1 MIPQL
6 DINMNSMKN
15 GLYIVSTPIGNLG
28 DITIRAIEILKK
40 SDFILCEDTR
50 VSKKLLSKFNI
61 KSNLISNHKFN
72 EKKNIIRIIN
82 ILESNKIVSLI
93 SDAGTPAISDP
104 GKIIVNECIK
114 NKINIFPIP
123 GSSAVT
129 AAVSVSGFSDK
140 YYFHGFLPEKKN
152 EIKKDLIFLSELT
165 CSIVF
170 FISSKK
176 IDKIIGELKFFF
188 KGRKVVICKEITK
201 YYEEYFRSSVKNLNK
216 FEDNLKG
223 EITVVISEKKE
234 DIKKLVNLDESDK
247 KKIKKLMN
255 KLSVK
260 DIASLISEKK
270 NISKSKIYNYCLQIK
285 NAK

>member
-1 MIPQL
+1 MYPEI
-6 DINMNSMKN
+6 DKNKMKK

-28 DITIRAIEILKK
+28 DISFRAIEILKN

-50 VSKKLLSKFNI
+50 VSKKILSKFTI
-61 KSNLISNHKFN
+61 RVNLISNHKFN
-72 EKKNIIRIIN
+72 EKSNVLKIIN
-82 ILESNKIVSLI
+82 ILKSNKLVSLI

-104 GKIIVNECIK
+104 GRIIVEECIK
-114 NKINIFPIP
+114 NKIDVFPIP
-123 GSSAVT
+123 GPSAVST
-129 AAVSVSGFSDK
+129 AISISGFSDR
-140 YYFHGFLPEKKN
+140 YYFHGFLPDKKST
-152 EIKKDLIFLSELT
+152 ISKDFDILSKLD

-176 IDKIIGELKFFF
+176 INKIIDLLKKYFD
-188 KGRKVVICKEITK
+188 KRNIVICKEITK

-234 DIKKLVNLDESDK
+234 DIKKLINLNESDK

-255 KLSVK
+255 KLSVR
-260 DIASLISEKK
+260 DIASLISEEK
-270 NISKSKIYNYCLQIK
+270 NISKKKIYNYCLKIK
-285 NAK
+285 HEN

>member
-1 MIPQL
+1 MYPEI
-6 DINMNSMKN
+6 DKNKMKK

-28 DITIRAIEILKK
+28 DISFRAIEILKN

-50 VSKKLLSKFNI
+50 VSKKILSKFTI
-61 KSNLISNHKFN
+61 RVNLISNHKFN
-72 EKKNIIRIIN
+72 EKRNVLKIIN
-82 ILESNKIVSLI
+82 ILKSNKLVSLI

-104 GKIIVNECIK
+104 GRIIVEECIK
-114 NKINIFPIP
+114 NKIDVFPIP
-123 GSSAVT
+123 GPSAVST
-129 AAVSVSGFSDK
+129 AISISGFSDK
-140 YYFHGFLPEKKN
+140 FYFHGFLPSKKN
-152 EIKKDLIFLSELT
+152 LLIKDFLFLSKLD

-176 IDKIIGELKFFF
+176 INKIIDLLKKYFD
-188 KGRKVVICKEITK
+188 KRNIVICKEITK

-234 DIKKLVNLDESDK
+234 DIKKLINLDESDK

-255 KLSVK
+255 KLSVR
-260 DIASLISEKK
+260 DIASLISEEKK
-270 NISKSKIYNYCLQIK
+270 ISKKKIYNYCLKIK
-285 NAK
+285 HEN

>member
-1 MIPQL
+1 MYPEI
-6 DINMNSMKN
+6 DKNKMKK

-28 DITIRAIEILKK
+28 DISFRAIEILKN

-50 VSKKLLSKFNI
+50 VSKKILSKFTI
-61 KSNLISNHKFN
+61 RVNLISNHKFN
-72 EKKNIIRIIN
+72 EKSNVLKIIN
-82 ILESNKIVSLI
+82 ILKSNKLVSLI

-104 GKIIVNECIK
+104 GRIIVEECIK
-114 NKINIFPIP
+114 NKIDVFPIP
-123 GSSAVT
+123 GPSAVST
-129 AAVSVSGFSDK
+129 AISISGFSDR
-140 YYFHGFLPEKKN
+140 YYFHGFLPDKKSTI
-152 EIKKDLIFLSELT
+152 IKDFDILSKLH

-176 IDKIIGELKFFF
+176 INKIIDLLKKYFD
-188 KGRKVVICKEITK
+188 KRNIVICKEITK

-234 DIKKLVNLDESDK
+234 DIKKLINLDESDK

-255 KLSVK
+255 KLSVR
-260 DIASLISEKK
+260 DIASLISEEK
-270 NISKSKIYNYCLQIK
+270 NISKKKIYNYCLKIK
-285 NAK
+285 HEN